1 MVARQAFGDLAADRF
16 EEVEDGFALPARGQ
30 AAAAE
35 RLIDGRDAA
44 NFEQAGFGVVR
55 VVGEQLELR
64 LDHFEVA
71 GGARGLDLAV
81 DGDGLAGVEF
91 AVQDKCR

>member
-1 MVARQAFGDLAADRF
+1 MRPTSSRRVSASS
-16 EEVEDGFALPARGQ
+16 
-30 AAAAE
+30 
-35 RLIDGRDAA
+35 
-44 NFEQAGFGVVR
+44 R
-55 VVGEQLELR
+55 VVGQQLELR

-91 AVQDKCR
+91 AVQIGAVEPDALQGVAALADGELEDRGAAGAEQD